1 VRQRIIA
8 PAALAA
14 ALFLAVPAAAAEPSP
29 GAPGVGDPY
38 YPDYGNGGYDVSHYN
53 LRLRYQPKNDHLSG
67 TATLLAT
74 ATQDLSRFDLD
85 FALHVTSVR
94 VNGHRAQ
101 HATSGAHELVITPD
115 QPIAKGAKMTVVV
128 TYKGTPSKVT
138 VYGFT
143 SWNRTPDGG
152 VAANEPEV
160 AWWWYPSNDHPT
172 DKATFDVSVAVPD
185 GSQAISNGVL
195 TSKHSR
201 AGWTRYNWHS
211 DKPKATYLATLAVGT
226 FDVRTGKTDD
236 GIPVINA
243 YSTNLGPVADAA
255 RASVQRTGEAIDFL
269 ESKFGKYP
277 FDSVGGYVPDTT
289 THYAIETQTRPYYS
303 PADFADGA
311 NVSVVVHEL
320 AHQWYGDCVS
330 VHGWDDIWLNEGFAT
345 YAQWMWSEAQ
355 GEAGAQELA
364 DYAYASHPADDDFW
378 TVPPGDPGAANQFAD
393 AVYDRGAM
401 AIQALR
407 HRVGDK
413 DFFRILK
420 GWPKKHRYGD
430 ATVHQF
436 ETYAEKV
443 SGKPLAGLFDTWLYQ
458 PSKPKTAPG
467 HDASAS
473 PSADG
478 KGAGGAAPEKLR
490 EPANWQQI
498 KAAQQHHE

>member
-8 PAALAA
+8 PAAFAA
-14 ALFLAVPAAAAEPSP
+14 ALLLATPAAAAEPSP

-38 YPDYGNGGYDVSHYN
+38 YPDYGNGGYDVAHYD
-53 LRLRYQPKNDHLSG
+53 LRLRYQPKNDHLTG

-85 FALHVTSVR
+85 FALKVQSVR
-94 VNGHRAQ
+94 VNGHKAHHRA
-101 HATSGAHELVITPD
+101 SGAHELVVTPAE
-115 QPIAKGAKMTVVV
+115 PVAKGEKMTVVV
-128 TYKGTPSKVT
+128 RYRGTPSKVK
-138 VYGFT
+138 VNGFT
-143 SWNRTPDGG
+143 SWHRTPDGG
-152 VAANEPEV
+152 VAANEPEI

-172 DKATFDVSVAVPD
+172 DKATMDVSVAVPD

-195 TSKHSR
+195 TSTTTR
-201 AGWTRYNWHS
+201 AGWTRFDWHS
-211 DKPKATYLATLAVGT
+211 AKPKATYLATLAIGK
-226 FDVRTGKTDD
+226 FDIRTGKTDD

-243 YSTNLGPVADAA
+243 YSKNLGPEASAA

-269 ESKFGKYP
+269 QSKFGKYP
-277 FDSVGGYVPDTT
+277 FDAVGGYVPDTT

-355 GEAGAQELA
+355 GEATAQELA
-364 DYAYASHPADDDFW
+364 DYAYAAHPADDDFW
-378 TVPPGDPGAANQFAD
+378 TIAPGDPGAANQFAD

-407 HRVGDK
+407 HRVGDR

-420 GWPKKHRYGD
+420 GWPKQHRYDD

-436 ETYAEKV
+436 EAYAEKV
-443 SGKPLAGLFDTWLYQ
+443 SGTSLAGLFETWLFE
-458 PSKPKTAPG
+458 PTKPRTAPG
-467 HDASAS
+467 HDASDSAH
-473 PSADG
+473 ADG
-478 KGAGGAAPEKLR
+478 KGARSASPQQVP

-498 KAAQQHHE
+498 KLTQRHEG